1 MHEYISAIG
10 VSSCTVGVLWHL
22 AREYFDLAKEV
33 VDVCIGAVLLVL
45 TSPII
50 LVCALIIRF
59 SDWGPA
65 LFVQVRVG
73 KSGRLFR
80 MYKLRSMY
88 RDAESRSGAVWA
100 GADDPRVI
108 RACRW
113 MRRSHVDEL
122 PQLINV
128 VKREMS
134 LVGPRPE
141 RPEILIKLE
150 ETYPQVTRRL
160 AVRPGITGLA
170 QIRNGYDTTLE
181 SFHHKLRA
189 DLEYID
195 NRNWTMELSILA
207 KTLGKLNDPLSH

>member
-1 MHEYISAIG
+1 MHEYMSAIG
-10 VSSCTVGVLWHL
+10 VGSCTAGVLWHL
-22 AREYFDLAKEV
+22 ARQYFDLSKEV
-33 VDVCIGAVLLVL
+33 VDVLIGGLLLVL
-45 TSPII
+45 TLP
-50 LVCALIIRF
+50 LTLLCVLIIRL

-73 KSGRLFR
+73 KGGRLFR

-88 RDAESRSGAVWA
+88 LGAESRSGAVWA

-108 RACRW
+108 GACRW
-113 MRRSHVDEL
+113 MRRSHIDEL

-128 VKREMS
+128 IKREMS

-141 RPEILIKLE
+141 RPEILVKLE
-150 ETYPQVTRRL
+150 EKYPHVTRRL

-207 KTLGKLNDPLSH
+207 RTFAKINDSSAH